1 MSSSFPSSDYCARR
15 LKALADETRFHI
27 LQLLREKPRFV
38 GEMNTLIPIEQS
50 LLSHH
55 LKILR
60 NEGLVTAQRV
70 GKGVLYDLA
79 PEVAQFREE
88 GLNLGCCLLQFT
100 NSNKNQC

>member
-1 MSSSFPSSDYCARR
+1 MFSSSPSSEYCARR
-15 LKALADETRFHI
+15 LKVLADETRFRI
-27 LQLLREKPRFV
+27 LQLLREKPRYV

-60 NEGLVTAQRV
+60 DEGLVKAERV

-79 PEVAQFREE
+79 PEVAQFREQ
-88 GLNLGCCLLQFT
+88 GFNLGCCVLEFPKQ
-100 NSNKNQC
+100 SDDE

>member
-1 MSSSFPSSDYCARR
+1 MSSSFLVSDYCARR
-15 LKALADETRFHI
+15 LKVLADETRFHI

-38 GEMNTLIPIEQS
+38 GEINTLIPIEQS

-60 NEGLVTAQRV
+60 NEGFVTAQRV
-70 GKGVLYDLA
+70 GKGVLYDLS
-79 PEVAQFREE
+79 PETAQFREQ

-100 NSNKNQC
+100 NSNKNQ